1 MRFCP
6 EPSPVRGSL
15 SVLFQANGGGK
26 RSAGVTAI
34 PVRLE
39 ACAAV
44 FCLFA
49 CLFAAAAWGLQ
60 TDLEQQLQ
68 DPDAR
73 VRERAVKEFGEQGN
87 PAYVS
92 VIAPLVQDSEERVRM
107 TVVRSLIRLGS
118 PASLAPLSLALRD
131 GIPEIR
137 YLAIDGIVNF
147 YLPGYVDTGFGGFFR
162 SVGRR
167 VEGMFSDVDTVVAD
181 PDIGVDP
188 EVLRIFRQSVTG
200 APDMLT
206 RARVARALGILRVK
220 ESVPDL
226 VEAAFSDNTDLILE
240 ALRALQKI
248 KDLSTGPRVAFL
260 LMYPQREVQIQAALT
275 LGLLRVEE
283 AIGDLRVTLEATDDI
298 DVRAAALDA
307 LAFMPNESTALLFVR
322 HLMDRERKLRI
333 PAALGLGRLKNP
345 EHLPHIEQARE
356 RERDASVRLALDF
369 ALVSHGRLEYV
380 NEIVAELES
389 RARRGEARPYLIELA
404 RESPVRDALYAH
416 LYSRN
421 AEVRKNICVVLGAS
435 GDSNSIVQLDNLLR
449 DRDPEV
455 ALEASRAIRFLR
467 SRGL

>member
-15 SVLFQANGGGK
+15 RGPLQAGGGGR
-26 RSAGVTAI
+26 RSTAI
-34 PVRLE
+34 LVWLE

-44 FCLFA
+44 CCLFP
-49 CLFAAAAWGLQ
+49 AAAWGLQ
-60 TDLEQQLQ
+60 TGLEQQLQ
-68 DPDAR
+68 DPDAQ
-73 VRERAVKEFGEQGN
+73 VRERAVKEIGEQGN
-87 PAYVS
+87 PAYVATL
-92 VIAPLVQDSEERVRM
+92 APLVQDSEERVRM

-118 PASLAPLSLALRD
+118 PASLAPLSLAVRD
-131 GIPEIR
+131 GIPEVR

-162 SVGRR
+162 SVSKR

-181 PDIGVDP
+181 PDIDVDP
-188 EVLRIFRQSVTG
+188 EVLRVFRQSVTG
-200 APDMLT
+200 APDMQT
-206 RARVARALGILRVK
+206 RARVARALGILRVR
-220 ESVPDL
+220 EAIPDL
-226 VEAAFSDNTDLILE
+226 VEAAFSNNTDLILE
-240 ALRALQKI
+240 ALRSLQKI
-248 KDLSTGPRVAFL
+248 KDLSAGPRVAFL
-260 LMYPQREVQIQAALT
+260 LMYPQKDVQIQAALT

-283 AIGDLRVTLEATDDI
+283 AIGDLRVTLETSEDD
-298 DVRAAALDA
+298 DVRSAALDA
-307 LAFMPNESTALLFVR
+307 LAFMPNESTALLFMR
-322 HLMDRERKLRI
+322 HLMDREKKLRI

-345 EHLPHIEQARE
+345 EHLSHIEQARE

-380 NEIVAELES
+380 NEIVSELES

-404 RESPVRDALYAH
+404 RESPVRDTLYAH

-421 AEVRKNICVVLGAS
+421 TEVRKNICVVLGAS

-449 DRDPEV
+449 DRDAEV
-455 ALEASRAIRFLR
+455 ALEASRAIRILR

>member
-1 MRFCP
+1 
-6 EPSPVRGSL
+6 
-15 SVLFQANGGGK
+15 
-26 RSAGVTAI
+26 
-34 PVRLE
+34 
-39 ACAAV
+39 
-44 FCLFA
+44 
-49 CLFAAAAWGLQ
+49 
-60 TDLEQQLQ
+60 
-68 DPDAR
+68 
-73 VRERAVKEFGEQGN
+73 
-87 PAYVS
+87 
-92 VIAPLVQDSEERVRM
+92 M

-167 VEGMFSDVDTVVAD
+167 MEGMFSDVDTVVAD
-181 PDIGVDP
+181 PDINIDP

-220 ESVPDL
+220 EVVPDL
-226 VEAAFSDNTDLILE
+226 VEAAFSDNADLILE
-240 ALRALQKI
+240 SLRALQKI
-248 KDLSTGPRVAFL
+248 KDVSSGPRIAFL
-260 LMYPQREVQIQAALT
+260 LMYPQKEVQIQAALT

-283 AIGDLRVTLEATDDI
+283 AIGDLRVTLEATEDI
-298 DVRAAALDA
+298 DVL
-307 LAFMPNESTALLFVR
+307 
-322 HLMDRERKLRI
+322 DRERKLRI

-356 RERDASVRLALDF
+356 RERDSSVRLALDF
-369 ALVSHGRLEYV
+369 ALISHGRLEYV
-380 NEIVAELES
+380 NEVVEELAS

-404 RESPVRDALYAH
+404 REGPVRDALYAH

>member
-1 MRFCP
+1 M
-6 EPSPVRGSL
+6 
-15 SVLFQANGGGK
+15 QA
-26 RSAGVTAI
+26 A
-34 PVRLE
+34 
-39 ACAAV
+39 AAV
-44 FCLFA
+44 FCLV
-49 CLFAAAAWGLQ
+49 AASAWGLQ
-60 TDLEQQLQ
+60 TGVEQQLQ

-73 VRERAVKEFGEQGN
+73 VRERAVKEIGEQGN

-92 VIAPLVQDSEERVRM
+92 VIAPLVQDSEERVRT

-118 PASLAPLSLALRD
+118 PASLAPLSLAVRD

-162 SVGRR
+162 SVSRR

-181 PDIGVDP
+181 PDINLDP
-188 EVLRIFRQSVTG
+188 EVLRVFRQSVTG
-200 APDMLT
+200 APDMQT

-220 ESVPDL
+220 ETIPDL
-226 VEAAFSDNTDLILE
+226 VQAAFSDNTELILE
-240 ALRALQKI
+240 SLRALQKI
-248 KDLSTGPRVAFL
+248 KDLSAGPRIAFL
-260 LMYPQREVQIQAALT
+260 LMYPQKDVQIQAALT

-283 AIGDLRVTLEATDDI
+283 AIGDLRVTLETSEDNDI
-298 DVRAAALDA
+298 RAAALDA
-307 LAFMPNESTALLFVR
+307 LAFMPNESTALLFMR
-322 HLMDRERKLRI
+322 HLLDREKKLRI
-333 PAALGLGRLKNP
+333 PAALGLGRLKSP
-345 EHLPHIEQARE
+345 EHLPHIEQARQ

-380 NEIVAELES
+380 NEIVDELES
-389 RARRGEARPYLIELA
+389 RARRGEARPYLVELA

-421 AEVRKNICVVLGAS
+421 AEVRKNICIVLGAS

-449 DRDPEV
+449 DRDAEV
-455 ALEASRAIRFLR
+455 ALEASRAIRILR

>member
-1 MRFCP
+1 MRFCS
-6 EPSPVRGSL
+6 EPGPARGFS
-15 SVLFQANGGGK
+15 SRRFRACEGEETH
-26 RSAGVTAI
+26 RGVTA
-34 PVRLE
+34 VLVWMQ
-39 ACAAV
+39 AAAAV
-44 FCLFA
+44 FCLV
-49 CLFAAAAWGLQ
+49 AASAWGLQ
-60 TDLEQQLQ
+60 TGVEQQLQ

-73 VRERAVKEFGEQGN
+73 VRERAVKEIGEQGN

-92 VIAPLVQDSEERVRM
+92 VIAPLVQDSEERVRT

-118 PASLAPLSLALRD
+118 PASLAPLSLAVRD

-162 SVGRR
+162 SVSRR

-181 PDIGVDP
+181 PDINLDP
-188 EVLRIFRQSVTG
+188 EVLRVFRQSVTG
-200 APDMLT
+200 APDMQT

-220 ESVPDL
+220 ETIPDL
-226 VEAAFSDNTDLILE
+226 VQAAFSDNTELILE
-240 ALRALQKI
+240 SLRALQKI
-248 KDLSTGPRVAFL
+248 KDLSAGPRIAFL
-260 LMYPQREVQIQAALT
+260 LMYPQKDVQIQAALT

-283 AIGDLRVTLEATDDI
+283 AIGDLRVTLETSEDNDI
-298 DVRAAALDA
+298 RAAALDA
-307 LAFMPNESTALLFVR
+307 LAFMPNESTALLFMR
-322 HLMDRERKLRI
+322 HLLDREKKLRI
-333 PAALGLGRLKNP
+333 PAALGLGRLKSP
-345 EHLPHIEQARE
+345 EHLPHIEQARQ

-380 NEIVAELES
+380 NEIVDELES
-389 RARRGEARPYLIELA
+389 RARRGEARPYLVELA

-421 AEVRKNICVVLGAS
+421 AEVRKNICIVLGAS

-449 DRDPEV
+449 DRDAEV
-455 ALEASRAIRFLR
+455 ALEASRAIRILR